1 MHVCNGQF
9 CPERSKQKEEQFL
22 IKNVDKEKFIK
33 LRIEN
38 SRKENWKKQ
47 CEIRNISLTS
57 LIIDAVENR
66 ILEDER
72 SNILTFIEKQ
82 DNMFVKIETNIN
94 QIAKIVN
101 TQKSINN
108 CDLANFSEKLN
119 EITILKKQQN
129 EMFEKIYSMLAK

>member
-1 MHVCNGQF
+1 M
-9 CPERSKQKEEQFL
+9 
-22 IKNVDKEKFIK
+22 DKENFIK